1 MSKTVK
7 EEIFIEKKVIG
18 KNVEKYDG
26 LPLAVGNP
34 LFTDDIFLPNM
45 LYGKFLLSPYPHAE
59 IVEIDESE
67 ALKIPGVKLI
77 LSYKNTPRIPHTT
90 AGQGYPEP
98 SPYDHFMFDKK
109 VRYVGDRVC
118 AVCAES
124 IEIAEEAISKIKVTY
139 KELPYVLDPEE
150 AMKGEVIIHDEE
162 ETTGIYD
169 KKRNI
174 ISHVELNIGDFEKD
188 FSKSYYKIE
197 KEFFITQPV
206 QHTPIETH
214 IAITYF
220 DEYGNLVVRTSTQV
234 PFHIRRILSRILEFP
249 MNKIR
254 VIKPRVGGGF
264 GVKQEMV
271 LEDVCAL
278 MTIRTK
284 RPVRI
289 EYTRKEEFIASRLR
303 HPSKIWISLGADKSG
318 KLNAIQMKVLLNNGG
333 YGTHGPTVLFNSG
346 SKTLPLYNKAESVSF
361 IGDAVYTNLPVS
373 GAFRG
378 YGATNGYFALESAMD
393 DLAELIGIDPIE
405 LRKINHIKEGETS
418 PVFEKLGEG
427 REGVVQYIESSALSE
442 CIDLGKKIIEWE
454 RWRGKRVR
462 NGSFVRGVGMAIMM
476 QGSGIPLIDM
486 ASARVKLN
494 DDGTFHLFVGAT
506 DIGTGSDTVLAQ
518 ILAEEIGVSYD
529 KVKVYSSDTDFTP
542 FDTGAY
548 ASSTTYVSGGAVQK
562 AGKLI
567 KEKILEYAAKILEE
581 YPEDLKIEDDF
592 VISQLTQ
599 KRISLREIGEKS
611 FYSFEQEQIEVT
623 ASFVSPKSPPP
634 FAAHFV
640 LIDVDLETGKI
651 IPIKYVAI
659 NDIGTVVHPNLA
671 KGQVIG
677 SIVQGLG
684 YALTEELIYSNRGV
698 PLNPNFLD
706 YKVLTALDIPE
717 IIVKFIETYEP
728 TGPFGLK
735 SVAEININGPA
746 PAIRNAFLDATGIKL
761 NSLPFTPEKVFKVI
775 NKIKIEV
782 KKNLHN

>member
-1 MSKTVK
+1 MSRFIK
-7 EEIFIEKKVIG
+7 EEIKTQKRVIG

-26 LPLAVGNP
+26 LPLAAGNP
-34 LFTDDIFLPNM
+34 LFTDDIYLPNM
-45 LYGKFLLSPYPHAE
+45 LHGKFLLSPYPHAE
-59 IVEIDESE
+59 IVDIDESE

-109 VRYVGDRVC
+109 VRFVGDRVC

-124 IEIAEEAISKIKVTY
+124 VEIAEEAISKIKVIY

-150 AMKGEVIIHDEE
+150 AMKGEVVIHDEE

-188 FSKSYYKIE
+188 FNESYYKIE
-197 KEFFITQPV
+197 KEFYITQPV

-214 IAITYF
+214 ITITYF

-249 MNKIR
+249 MKNIR
-254 VIKPRVGGGF
+254 VIKPRIGGGF
-264 GVKQEMV
+264 GVKQEMI

-278 MTIRTK
+278 MTLRTK

-303 HPSKIWISLGADKSG
+303 HPSKIWVSLGADKSG
-318 KLNAIQMKVLLNNGG
+318 KLNAIQLKVLLNNGG

-346 SKTLPLYNKAESVSF
+346 SKTLPIYNKARSVSF
-361 IGDAVYTNLPVS
+361 KGDAVYTNLPVS

-393 DLAELIGIDPIE
+393 DLAEIIGIDPME
-405 LRKINHIKEGETS
+405 LRKINHIREGETS

-427 REGVVQYIESSALSE
+427 REGVVQYIESSGLSE
-442 CIDLGKKIIEWE
+442 CIEIGKREIEWE
-454 RWRGKRVR
+454 KWRGKRVK

-506 DIGTGSDTVLAQ
+506 DIGTGSDTILAQ
-518 ILAEEIGVSYD
+518 ILAEELGVSYE
-529 KVKVYSSDTDFTP
+529 KIKVYSSDTDFTP
-542 FDTGAY
+542 FDKGAY
-548 ASSTTYVSGGAVQK
+548 ASSTSYISGGAVQK
-562 AGKLI
+562 VGNLI
-567 KEKILEYAAKILEE
+567 KNKILEYASKILEE
-581 YPEDLKIEDDF
+581 YPEDLEIKDDF
-592 VISQLTQ
+592 VISKLTR
-599 KRISLREIGEKS
+599 KRITLKEIGEKS
-611 FYSFEQEQIEVT
+611 FYDFEQEQIEAT
-623 ASFVSPKSPPP
+623 ASFISPKSPPP

-651 IPIKYVAI
+651 IPIKYVAV
-659 NDIGTVVHPNLA
+659 NDIGTVIHPNLA
-671 KGQVIG
+671 KGQAIG

-684 YALTEELIYSNRGV
+684 FALTEELIYSNRGV
-698 PLNPNFLD
+698 PLNANFLD
-706 YKVLTALDIPE
+706 YKVLTSLDIPE
-717 IIVKFIETYEP
+717 IIFKFVETYEP

-746 PAIRNAFLDATGIKL
+746 PAIRNALLDATGIKL
-761 NSLPFTPEKVFKVI
+761 NHLPFTPERVWRAIK
-775 NKIKIEV
+775 NK
-782 KKNLHN
+782 

>member
-1 MSKTVK
+1 MSKVI
-7 EEIFIEKKVIG
+7 EEVTQIKNKVVG
-18 KNVEKYDG
+18 KNVLKYDG

-45 LYGKFLLSPYPHAE
+45 LHGKFLFSPYPHAE
-59 IVEIDESE
+59 IVEIDDSE
-67 ALKIPGVKLI
+67 ALKIPGVKLV

-118 AVCAES
+118 AVCAETV
-124 IEIAEEAISKIKVTY
+124 EIAEEAISKIKVVY

-162 ETTGIYD
+162 ESTGIYD
-169 KKRNI
+169 KSKNI
-174 ISHVELNIGDFEKD
+174 ISHVELNIGDADEEIKNSF
-188 FSKSYYKIE
+188 YKIE
-197 KEFFITQPV
+197 EEFYITQPV

-214 IAITYF
+214 ITITYF
-220 DEYGNLVVRTSTQV
+220 DDYGNLVVRTSTQV
-234 PFHIRRILSRILEFP
+234 PFHIRRILSRILNFP
-249 MNKIR
+249 MKKIR
-254 VIKPRVGGGF
+254 VIKPRIGGGF
-264 GVKQEMV
+264 GVKQEMI
-271 LEDVCAL
+271 LEDVCSL
-278 MTIRTK
+278 MTIKTK

-289 EYTRKEEFIASRLR
+289 EYTRKEEFISSRLR
-303 HPSKIWISLGADKSG
+303 HPSKIWISLGADKNG
-318 KLNAIQMKVLLNNGG
+318 KLNGIKLKVLLNNGG

-346 SKTLPLYNKAESVSF
+346 SKTLPLYNKAENITF

-393 DLAELIGIDPIE
+393 DLAQLIGIDPIE
-405 LRKINHIKEGETS
+405 LRKINHIKGGETS

-442 CIDLGKKIIEWE
+442 CIEEGKKIIEWDK
-454 RWRGKRVR
+454 WRGKKLKV
-462 NGSFVRGVGMAIMM
+462 GSLVRGVGMAIMM

-518 ILAEEIGVSYD
+518 ILAEELGVDYENI
-529 KVKVYSSDTDFTP
+529 KVYSSDTDFTP

-562 AGKLI
+562 AGNLI
-567 KEKILEYAAKILEE
+567 KRKILEYGSKILNED
-581 YPEDLKIEDDF
+581 PKDLKIENNF
-592 VISQLTQ
+592 VISKITQ
-599 KRISLREIGEKS
+599 NKISLKEIGEKS
-611 FYSFEQEQIEVT
+611 FYDFEQEQIEAT

-671 KGQVIG
+671 KGQAIG

-728 TGPFGLK
+728 TGPFGVK

-761 NSLPFTPEKVFKVI
+761 NQLPFTPEKI
-775 NKIKIEV
+775 Y
-782 KKNLHN
+782 KKLKESELI

>member
-1 MSKTVK
+1 MNKVLK
-7 EEIFIEKKVIG
+7 EEIFIENRVIG

-26 LPLAVGNP
+26 LPLAAGNP
-34 LFTDDIFLPNM
+34 LFTDDIYLPNM
-45 LYGKFLLSPYPHAE
+45 LHGKFLLSPYPHAE
-59 IVEIDESE
+59 IVDIDESE

-109 VRYVGDRVC
+109 VRHVGDRVC

-124 IEIAEEAISKIKVTY
+124 IEIAEEAISKIRVTY

-150 AMKGEVIIHDEE
+150 AMKGGVIIHDEE

-169 KKRNI
+169 KKKNI
-174 ISHVELNIGDFEKD
+174 ISHVELNIGDFEKA
-188 FSKSYYKIE
+188 FNESYYKIE

-214 IAITYF
+214 ITITYF
-220 DEYGNLVVRTSTQV
+220 DDYGNLVVRTSTQV
-234 PFHIRRILSRILEFP
+234 PFHIRRILSKILKFP
-249 MNKIR
+249 MNRIR

-264 GVKQEMV
+264 GAKQEMV

-303 HPSKIWISLGADKSG
+303 HPSKIWISLGADRSG
-318 KLNAIQMKVLLNNGG
+318 KLNAIQLKVILNNGG

-346 SKTLPLYNKAESVSF
+346 SKTLPLYNKAENISF
-361 IGDAVYTNLPVS
+361 IGDAVYTNLPTS

-393 DLAELIGIDPIE
+393 DLAEIIGIDPIE
-405 LRKINHIKEGETS
+405 LRKINHIREGETS

-427 REGVVQYIESSALSE
+427 REGVVQYIESSGLSE
-442 CIDLGKKIIEWE
+442 CIEIGKREIEWD
-454 RWRGKRVR
+454 RWRGKRIR

-486 ASARVKLN
+486 GSARVKLN

-518 ILAEEIGVSYD
+518 ILAEELGVSYD
-529 KVKVYSSDTDFTP
+529 KIKVYSSDTDFTP

-548 ASSTTYVSGGAVQK
+548 ASSTTYISGGAVQK
-562 AGKLI
+562 AGRLI
-567 KEKILEYAAKILEE
+567 KNKILEYTSKILGE
-581 YPEDLKIEDDF
+581 YKEDLKIEDDF
-592 VISQLTQ
+592 VISKLTGN
-599 KRISLREIGEKS
+599 KISLREIGEKS
-611 FYSFEQEQIEVT
+611 FYDFEQEQIEAT

-640 LIDVDLETGKI
+640 LIDVDIETGKI
-651 IPIKYVAI
+651 IPIKYVAV
-659 NDIGTVVHPNLA
+659 NDIGTVIHPNLA
-671 KGQVIG
+671 KGQAIG

-684 YALTEELIYSNRGV
+684 YALTEELIYSKRGV
-698 PLNPNFLD
+698 PLNPNFTD
-706 YKVLTALDIPE
+706 YKVLTSLDIPE
-717 IIVKFIETYEP
+717 IVVKFVETYEP

-746 PAIRNAFLDATGIKL
+746 PAIRNALSDATGIKI
-761 NSLPFTPEKVFKVI
+761 NSLPMTPEKVFKALKES
-775 NKIKIEV
+775 KII
-782 KKNLHN
+782 